1 MFFGKNAR
9 IGVLVGAA
17 VAVAAMS
24 PASAAGKK
32 ANVDQMATESNP
44 DALAVEDLSLAY
56 RLIALGDRTQDA
68 LAMIV
73 AARIMKRHPVRTQ
86 KREKT
91 TEGPPATKGLAG
103 RENGVSTPAAA
114 LAKAREYAKG
124 RKDVLA
130 MIDDVAA
137 ATSRGRVG
145 GPIRHLDRVRP
156 RITDVYTITFRGRRR
171 AAVAISGDGDTNL
184 DLLVYDENGNLI
196 CSSTSGR
203 DREGCAWTPKWTG
216 KFRVKVRNYGYLHNS
231 YWLLTN

>member
-1 MFFGKNAR
+1 MLFSKSAR

-32 ANVDQMATESNP
+32 SNVDQTATETNP
-44 DALAVEDLSLAY
+44 GALAVEELSLAY
-56 RLIALGDRTQDA
+56 RLVALGDRTHDA

-73 AARIMKRHPVRTQ
+73 AARIMKRHPVKTQ
-86 KREKT
+86 KRTKT

-103 RENGVSTPAAA
+103 PENAVSTADAA

-156 RITDVYTITFRGRRR
+156 RITDVFTITFRGRRR
-171 AAVAISGDGDTNL
+171 AAVAISGAGNTNL
-184 DLLVYDENGNLI
+184 DLLVYDENGNLV
-196 CSSTSGR
+196 CASTSGR

-216 KFRVKVRNYGYLHNS
+216 KFRIKVRNYGYRHNR